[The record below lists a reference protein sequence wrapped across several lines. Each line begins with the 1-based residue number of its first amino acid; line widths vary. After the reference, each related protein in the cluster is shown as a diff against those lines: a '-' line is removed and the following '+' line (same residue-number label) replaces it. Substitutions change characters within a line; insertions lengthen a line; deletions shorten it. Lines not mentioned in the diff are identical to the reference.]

1 MRAWSERM
9 MTYRFFDGTVPS
21 EALKWFQALQ
31 DRTDLTLVRG
41 VAQLVRQMDL
51 TPLLRDLDLPVLL
64 IAPDSSPFVEAE
76 LVSDL
81 HGILPRSALQI
92 FAGTRH
98 GLAFSHA
105 AACADV
111 FEAFLAALPS
121 KRGVSTHFA
130 CG

>member
-1 MRAWSERM
+1 MA
-9 MTYRFFDGTVPS
+9 YRFFGGAVPP
-21 EALKWFQALQ
+21 EAWNWFQALQ
-31 DRTDLTLVRG
+31 DRTDPTVVRG

-81 HGILPRSALQI
+81 HGILPRSSLQI

-105 AACADV
+105 AACAGL
-111 FEAFLAALPS
+111 FEAFSAALS
-121 KRGVSTHFA
+121 
-130 CG
+130 